1 MVFLCKKFGL
11 SNPKINSI
19 GPRGLFGVCG
29 DFGRSKKWKLRTFLN
44 IFVSHNFFCFFT
56 TFHSIDGIFLIFYND
71 GERGNTYEKAK
82 ALCIFERTGN
92 PCSSEKP
99 YPPEKCADAG
109 GGGIPILLIILF

>member
-11 SNPKINSI
+11 SNPEINPK
-19 GPRGLFGVCG
+19 GPWGLFGVYG

-44 IFVSHNFFCFFT
+44 IFVSHNFFCFVAT
-56 TFHSIDGIFLIFYND
+56 LYSIDRISFAIYNG

-82 ALCIFERTGN
+82 ALYIFERTGN

-99 YPPEKCADAG
+99 DQIKEQLNSAG
-109 GGGIPILLIILF
+109 KIY